1 MKPMIKDIREVTD
14 SKEMYEKKPHVFIS
28 VFIYLIFI
36 GLIAMGIWVYFGEI
50 DIVAKGMGIVRP
62 NERVSRIRNKVQGEI
77 VENYLQEGKFVE
89 KGEILF
95 AIDDKALI
103 LKRTQ
108 MEKLLMESEEKLKLL
123 KKLRESIEKNTNLFK
138 REYEKEYYD
147 RFIKYQQDYE
157 SLKNTAVI
165 EGKKDKIASSQ
176 TEINRK
182 IYDGKIEYY
191 AAQIEE
197 LEEYRLSIEKEENIF
212 EDKQGVLSLDFNT
225 YLYQV
230 HEIRDEIAEKQF
242 AYELNLLL
250 DKEGMISRKELE
262 DSRIALEY
270 AENKLSKIKMEQ
282 MKSIEEQQEKLR
294 IEKEVAELEYNK
306 LMVDETLQDAKDTQ
320 RKLEIEK
327 FKVDNL
333 VNLHSQI
340 EEQEII
346 CNTKRE
352 ELKIIEL
359 AIEECKIVAPISGT
373 LHILQEFNKGDL
385 VEASA
390 EIGTIIP
397 QNDSMYKVEIFMPN
411 HEINEIKKGDIIKYK
426 FDALPY
432 KEYGQLAG
440 KIRNISVDASISSQQ
455 QRNGYVVEGS
465 VENKTLYS
473 YKNKP
478 AQIKIGMTCEA
489 YVVTEQKKILYYI
502 LEKINLMD

>member
-1 MKPMIKDIREVTD
+1 M
-14 SKEMYEKKPHVFIS
+14 
-28 VFIYLIFI
+28 
-36 GLIAMGIWVYFGEI
+36 A
-50 DIVAKGMGIVRP
+50 
-62 NERVSRIRNKVQGEI
+62 
-77 VENYLQEGKFVE
+77 
-89 KGEILF
+89 
-95 AIDDKALI
+95 
-103 LKRTQ
+103 Q
-108 MEKLLMESEEKLKLL
+108 M
-123 KKLRESIEKNTNLFK
+123 
-138 REYEKEYYD
+138 
-147 RFIKYQQDYE
+147 
-157 SLKNTAVI
+157 
-165 EGKKDKIASSQ
+165 
-176 TEINRK
+176 
-182 IYDGKIEYY
+182 
-191 AAQIEE
+191 EE

-212 EDKQGVLSLDFNT
+212 KDKQSALSLDFNT

-230 HEIRDEIAEKQF
+230 HEIRDEIVEKQL

-270 AENKLSKIKMEQ
+270 AENKLSKIKLEQ

-294 IEKEVAELEYNK
+294 MEKEVLESEYNK
-306 LMVDETLQDAKDTQ
+306 LIVDETLQDAKDTQ

-352 ELKIIEL
+352 ELKAIKL

-432 KEYGQLAG
+432 KEYGQLEG
-440 KIRNISVDASISSQQ
+440 KIKNISVDASISSQQ

-465 VENKTLYS
+465 LENKTLYS

-478 AQIKIGMTCEA
+478 AQIKVGMTCEA
-489 YVVTEQKKILYYI
+489 YVVTEQKKILYYT